1 MRRHRTLVPLSHD
14 HHHALVEAR
23 RLRCAAEGPGS
34 STAASAFLRFFASET
49 VGDFRA
55 EEELLFP
62 AVVDFPEARE
72 PIVQALLEH
81 QRIRARAALLRNR
94 LDDRRA
100 LADIMRELGELLAAH
115 VRHEER
121 RLFPLIESLLDDRTL
136 AAVELSRSDGYEA
149 ADPQGAL
156 SDQPRRTT
164 PANPDAT
171 LLFWG
176 AGGGAQCDAA
186 FLGSRRWSARERHR

>member
-1 MRRHRTLVPLSHD
+1 MKRHRTLVPPSHD

-23 RLRCAAEGPGS
+23 RLRCAADGPGL

-49 VGDFRA
+49 VCHFRA

-62 AVVDFPEARE
+62 TVVDFPEARE
-72 PIVQALLEH
+72 PIIQALLEH
-81 QRIRARAALLRNR
+81 QRLRARVALLRDR

-100 LADIMRELGELLAAH
+100 LAEIMRELGELLEAH

-121 RLFPLIESLLDDRTL
+121 RLFPLIESLLDDRML
-136 AAVELSRSDGYEA
+136 AAIDVDRSDVEDPKRPFNDRSTP
-149 ADPQGAL
+149 ADPG
-156 SDQPRRTT
+156 
-164 PANPDAT
+164 AT

-176 AGGGAQCDAA
+176 AGGGAQCDGA
-186 FLGSRRWSARERHR
+186 FLGNRRWGA

>member
-49 VGDFRA
+49 VGHFRT

-81 QRIRARAALLRNR
+81 QRIRARAALLRDR

-100 LADIMRELGELLAAH
+100 LADTMRELGALLAAH

-176 AGGGAQCDAA
+176 AGGGAKCDAA

>member
-23 RLRCAAEGPGS
+23 RLRCPAEGPGS

-49 VGDFRA
+49 VGHFRA

-100 LADIMRELGELLAAH
+100 LADTMRELGELLAAH

>member
-1 MRRHRTLVPLSHD
+1 MRRHQTLVPLSHD
-14 HHHALVEAR
+14 HHHPHVEAR
-23 RLRCAAEGPGS
+23 RLRSAAEGPGS

-49 VGDFRA
+49 VAHFRA

-72 PIVQALLEH
+72 PIGQALLEH

-100 LADIMRELGELLAAH
+100 LADTMRELGELLAAH

-121 RLFPLIESLLDDRTL
+121 QLFPLIESLLDDRTL
-136 AAVELSRSDGYEA
+136 AAAELSRPDGYEA
-149 ADPQGAL
+149 ADPRATF

-164 PANPDAT
+164 PADPNAT

>member
-1 MRRHRTLVPLSHD
+1 MKRHRTLLPLSHD

-23 RLRCAAEGPGS
+23 RLRCAAKGPGS
-34 STAASAFLRFFASET
+34 STAASAFLQFFASEM
-49 VGDFRA
+49 VCHFRA

-62 AVVDFPEARE
+62 TAVDFPEARE
-72 PIVQALLEH
+72 PVIQALLEH
-81 QRIRARAALLRNR
+81 QRIRARAKLLRDH
-94 LDDRRA
+94 LDDGRG
-100 LADIMRELGELLAAH
+100 LAEIMRELGGSLEAH

-121 RLFPLIESLLDDRTL
+121 RLFPLIERLLDDPTL
-136 AAVELSRSDGYEA
+136 AAAEPGQSDGYEPV
-149 ADPQGAL
+149 DRQGAL

-186 FLGSRRWSARERHR
+186 FLGSRRWSAQKRHR

>member
-1 MRRHRTLVPLSHD
+1 MKRHRTLVPLSHD

-23 RLRCAAEGPGS
+23 RLRRAAEDPGS
-34 STAASAFLRFFASET
+34 STTASAFLRFFASET
-49 VGDFRA
+49 VGHFRA

-62 AVVDFPEARE
+62 TVVDFPEARE

-81 QRIRARAALLRNR
+81 QRIRARAALLRDR
-94 LDDRRA
+94 LDGQRA
-100 LADIMRELGELLAAH
+100 LAETMRELGELLEAH

-121 RLFPLIESLLDDRTL
+121 RLFPLIENLLDDRTL
-136 AAVELSRSDGYEA
+136 AELELGRSDGYDDD
-149 ADPQGAL
+149 DPQAAHG
-156 SDQPRRTT
+156 DQPRRTP
-164 PANPDAT
+164 PADPDAT
-171 LLFWG
+171 LLIWG

>member
-1 MRRHRTLVPLSHD
+1 MPLSHD
-14 HHHALVEAR
+14 HYHALVQAR

-49 VGDFRA
+49 VGHFRA

-100 LADIMRELGELLAAH
+100 LADTMRELGELLAAH

-121 RLFPLIESLLDDRTL
+121 RLFPLIERLLDDRTL
-136 AAVELSRSDGYEA
+136 AAVELGQFDGYGA

-156 SDQPRRTT
+156 SDQPPRAT
-164 PANPDAT
+164 PANPNAT

>member
-1 MRRHRTLVPLSHD
+1 MKRHRTLVPLSHD
-14 HHHALVEAR
+14 HHHAVEAR
-23 RLRCAAEGPGS
+23 RLRCAAERPGS

-49 VGDFRA
+49 VGHFRA

-62 AVVDFPEARE
+62 TVVDFSEARE

-81 QRIRARAALLRNR
+81 QRIRAREALLRNR

-100 LADIMRELGELLAAH
+100 LADTMRELGQLLAAH

-121 RLFPLIESLLDDRTL
+121 RLFPLIESLLEDSTL
-136 AAVELSRSDGYEA
+136 AAVELSRPDGYEA
-149 ADPQGAL
+149 VDPQGAL

-186 FLGSRRWSARERHR
+186 FLGSRRWSARDRHR